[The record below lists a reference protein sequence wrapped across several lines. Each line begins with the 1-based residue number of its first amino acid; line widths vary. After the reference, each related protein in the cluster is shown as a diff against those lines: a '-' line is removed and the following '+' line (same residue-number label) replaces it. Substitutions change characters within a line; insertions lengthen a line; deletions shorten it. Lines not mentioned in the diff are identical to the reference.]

1 ILVRQ
6 NELVP
11 IDGYV
16 VGESGLLDTV
26 LLTGD
31 TAPKYVFAG
40 DQVCAGMVVTSETL
54 QLVTTCSYADST
66 AQRVTRFMYDDS
78 ADESR
83 ESEFARKF
91 STAFGIVVLVLGLAL
106 GIVPSLLTG
115 NWHEWMRIAFTF
127 MILAGTGELL
137 LQGPLCFENGLGT
150 AFYNGVLVRGDG
162 PFEQLA
168 NAEKV
173 VFNKTGTLTKGE
185 PDVIDIIPAEGYKAA
200 TLLEMA
206 AKAEALSG
214 HRIAD
219 CIRKAYGKEI
229 DEEELIGFTETPG
242 LGVIV
247 YVDGHRLVAGNARCM
262 LAEGIDVRESH
273 QAGNKLHVAVDQKYM
288 GCIVTSDNARK
299 DSEETIKGLHD
310 MGLTGITMLTGGAR
324 GPSKLLSEELSIDE
338 FGAELAPEDKLA
350 ALQTFTRNLQKNGTL
365 VFVGDGEKDR
375 ILLDYADGGIAL
387 NGVRYPHIIDTVDTV
402 VMPEAPSRVVGTL
415 RTARRTFQ
423 AARTNTILVIVL
435 KAVVMVLAVV
445 GLAGIWAAPLVTL
458 ISAIVTAIYCRRIRA
473 GWDK

>member
-1 ILVRQ
+1 
-6 NELVP
+6 
-11 IDGYV
+11 
-16 VGESGLLDTV
+16 
-26 LLTGD
+26 
-31 TAPKYVFAG
+31 
-40 DQVCAGMVVTSETL
+40 
-54 QLVTTCSYADST
+54 
-66 AQRVTRFMYDDS
+66 
-78 ADESR
+78 
-83 ESEFARKF
+83 
-91 STAFGIVVLVLGLAL
+91 L
-106 GIVPSLLTG
+106 GIVPSLLPG

-127 MILAGTGELL
+127 MILAGTGEHL

-229 DEEELIGFTETPG
+229 DEEELVGFTETPG

-247 YVDGHRLVAGNARCM
+247 YVNGHRLVAGNARCM

-299 DSEETIKGLHD
+299 DSEETIRGLHD
-310 MGLTGITMLTGGAR
+310 MGLSGITMLTGGAR
-324 GPSKLLSEELSIDE
+324 GPSSSWPKNSPLTSSAQSWRRRTSWRPSRPSPATCRKTAPLSSWATARKTGLCWTTPTAASRSTASGTPASSTSWTRSSCRRRRPVWSERS
-338 FGAELAPEDKLA
+338 APPA
-350 ALQTFTRNLQKNGTL
+350 
-365 VFVGDGEKDR
+365 
-375 ILLDYADGGIAL
+375 
-387 NGVRYPHIIDTVDTV
+387 
-402 VMPEAPSRVVGTL
+402 APSARPG
-415 RTARRTFQ
+415 RTPSWSSF
-423 AARTNTILVIVL
+423 
-435 KAVVMVLAVV
+435 
-445 GLAGIWAAPLVTL
+445 
-458 ISAIVTAIYCRRIRA
+458 
-473 GWDK
+473 